1 MISASRIPIASCS
14 DHLIYVAHMSTNGK
28 LGIAASII
36 ASVTVYMA
44 YVGTT
49 ADWRYFLTIEECL
62 HQASNLVNQPIRVNG
77 KVLPGSLEIA
87 AGREQATFKIGDANL
102 EMLVRCDGPLPDN
115 LAEEMDVV
123 VEGRLDE
130 SGKLQGDKVLT
141 RCASKYESETP
152 LAASAIPPTSPE
164 QSCSY

>member
-1 MISASRIPIASCS
+1 
-14 DHLIYVAHMSTNGK
+14 MSTNAK

-44 YVGTT
+44 YIGTT

-62 HQASNLVNQPIRVNG
+62 HNAPALVNQPIRVSG
-77 KVLPGSLEIA
+77 KVVVNSLEIA
-87 AGREQATFKIGDANL
+87 TGRQQATFKISEAAHEL
-102 EMLVRCDGPLPDN
+102 SVRCDGPLPDN

-130 SGKLQGDKVLT
+130 SGNLQGHKVLT
-141 RCASKYESETP
+141 RCASKYASETGMV
-152 LAASAIPPTSPE
+152 AKASPPTSPE
-164 QSCSY
+164 NPTSPEKSCSY

>member
-1 MISASRIPIASCS
+1 MN
-14 DHLIYVAHMSTNGK
+14 TNGK
-28 LGIAASII
+28 LGIAATII

-62 HQASNLVNQPIRVNG
+62 HNAPALVNQPIRVSG
-77 KVLPGSLEIA
+77 KVVTDSLEIA
-87 AGREQATFKIGDANL
+87 PGRQQASFKIGEADL
-102 EMLVRCDGPLPDN
+102 ELSVRCDGPLPDN

-130 SGKLQGDKVLT
+130 SGKLQGDKLLT
-141 RCASKYESETP
+141 RCASKYASETG
-152 LAASAIPPTSPE
+152 LAAKASPPKSLE
-164 QSCSY
+164 KSCSY